1 MGPAQ
6 KCLHASPCL
15 VRHPVFVTTL
25 TLFVPTDH
33 DVGQFGRA
41 AWSLGP
47 GHCPAAVLCRTGQD
61 LGDQR
66 LQPPKRRK
74 VRRAYWGRIA
84 SPFDA
89 PVPVNA
95 AGRVYGEPAL
105 PRSIWRPLP
114 RETKRA
120 GFGLQNS
127 QRDSGEGQGDAVMAR
142 RDQGVF
148 ILTDHAGR
156 ERVSWVDVVA
166 LTHQRLRPPVGAFS

>member
-105 PRSIWRPLP
+105 ARSIWRPLP

-120 GFGLQNS
+120 GFGL
-127 QRDSGEGQGDAVMAR
+127 RDR
-142 RDQGVF
+142 H
-148 ILTDHAGR
+148 TGR
-156 ERVSWVDVVA
+156 PSANRLKRLNRSCCVDRLDPPFVLWERCQDNVVDESDFKA
-166 LTHQRLRPPVGAFS
+166 